1 MRSQSAYIQSLL
13 IRIGRQDDM
22 DAYKQLYQL
31 FYTPLFNFAFS
42 IIQSR
47 HQAEE
52 IVSDVFIKIWQS
64 RKSLPDVNSPGVYLY
79 TCVRN
84 RAIDYRSRARK
95 LSTVLLSPEDWED
108 TLIEL
113 KNPADYCISSDLMK
127 KINAAV
133 NQLPPQ
139 CKIIFRLVKEDG
151 LSYKQAAK
159 VMDISPLTVRNQ
171 LAIAIRKIGEILPGY
186 IYEKNK
192 AEKEKA
198 RQ

>member
-1 MRSQSAYIQSLL
+1 MRNQSTYIQNLL
-13 IRIGRQDDM
+13 IRIGNQDDV
-22 DAYKQLYQL
+22 DAYKQLYRL
-31 FYTPLFNFAFS
+31 FYTPLFNFALS
-42 IIQSR
+42 IIRSR
-47 HQAEE
+47 QQAEE

-64 RKSLPDVNSPGVYLY
+64 RKSLPEINSPGVYLY
-79 TCVRN
+79 TSVRN
-84 RAIDYRSRARK
+84 RAIDYRNRERRQPI
-95 LSTVLLSPEDWED
+95 VNFSPEDWED

-113 KNPADYCISSDLMK
+113 KDPADYCISSDLMK

-151 LSYKQAAK
+151 LSYKQVAG

-171 LAIAIRKIGEILPGY
+171 LAIAIRKMGEILPGY
-186 IYEKNK
+186 IFEKSG

-198 RQ
+198 